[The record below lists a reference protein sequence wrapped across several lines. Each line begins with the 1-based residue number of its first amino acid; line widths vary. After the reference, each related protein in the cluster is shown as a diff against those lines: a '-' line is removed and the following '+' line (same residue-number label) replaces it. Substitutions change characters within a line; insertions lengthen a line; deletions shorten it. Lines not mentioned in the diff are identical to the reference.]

1 MRFEWSSRRTLEPC
15 TVHHGRGTD
24 SRKCWC
30 GHSQCWLQVY
40 MKCSFR
46 RSLVQTAPGLMNV
59 KRRKNGGYVRLIT
72 QYQYLKVAKGNL
84 RHPQQEA
91 RAGQRFAV
99 CVGPVRT
106 LGSRSGWGTSSRTPT
121 RAPLLT
127 WEVLPPLEGVSV
139 ARPADVLSSSFSS
152 RKPFMA
158 ILPIRGLWGWA
169 WDPASL
175 TPGGPA
181 AGAESGRT
189 LGTPGVPHEHNGP
202 LTQSNRA
209 TASVLLTQSGS
220 SCFSRN
226 GNRLALSHS
235 HPGQVTFVSSRSH
248 FLDDLTHGGS
258 SQTRLAP

>member
-1 MRFEWSSRRTLEPC
+1 M
-15 TVHHGRGTD
+15 
-24 SRKCWC
+24 
-30 GHSQCWLQVY
+30 
-40 MKCSFR
+40 
-46 RSLVQTAPGLMNV
+46 
-59 KRRKNGGYVRLIT
+59 
-72 QYQYLKVAKGNL
+72 
-84 RHPQQEA
+84 
-91 RAGQRFAV
+91 
-99 CVGPVRT
+99 
-106 LGSRSGWGTSSRTPT
+106 
-121 RAPLLT
+121 
-127 WEVLPPLEGVSV
+127 
-139 ARPADVLSSSFSS
+139 RPADVLSNFFSS

-158 ILPIRGLWGWA
+158 ILPIRGLWEWA

-189 LGTPGVPHEHNGP
+189 RGTPGVPHVHNGP

-248 FLDDLTHGGS
+248 FLDDLTRGGS
-258 SQTRLAP
+258 SQTRLAPRGLWSDHKYDLVSPHSLCRLGNSEGGQVEISQP